1 MTLRKKLIAAAI
13 ATLGLSVPAFGHD
26 SEKAEGMH
34 KHETVQMSSLPK
46 AAQDTIKRETGNND
60 LSTVYKESDN
70 GKTIYEAEFTKDG
83 KKQEVRVG
91 DDGMVVSR
99 DTGMKHSEAK
109 GRMKP

>member
-1 MTLRKKLIAAAI
+1 MMRTKIMAAAI
-13 ATLGLSVPAFGHD
+13 ALFGLSAPAFAHGND
-26 SEKAEGMH
+26 KAEGI
-34 KHETVQMSSLPK
+34 KKSETVQLSSLPQ
-46 AAQDTIKRETGNND
+46 AAQDTIKREAGSDVSN
-60 LSTVYKESDN
+60 VYKETDKD

-83 KKQEVRVG
+83 KKQELKVG